1 MHVPRVQES
10 DAMSAMHACMA
21 ASLGEML
28 RQKNKD
34 DLFRF
39 GRVLCA

>member
-10 DAMSAMHACMA
+10 DAMSGMA